1 MFIALL
7 NADIN
12 DILSRTKVKYVMA
25 MLLLIISINVNVY
38 SINVKM
44 KTLPKHEYDIQY
56 TTLFGYIQDSE
67 KTEWK

>member
-12 DILSRTKVKYVMA
+12 GTLSRTKVKYVMA
-25 MLLLIISINVNVY
+25 MLLLIISINVNVQY
-38 SINVKM
+38 KRKM

>member
-12 DILSRTKVKYVMA
+12 GTLSRTKVKYVMA
-25 MLLLIISINVNVY
+25 MLLLIISINV
-38 SINVKM
+38 KM
-44 KTLPKHEYDIQY
+44 KTLSKHEYDIQY